1 MKIKAMIWQEDDIWC
16 ASVPALPGCHTWG
29 ENYDHLLKML
39 QDAVQGWLE
48 ANSQHPQND
57 IFISPLLLKDLPPP
71 ANFQQLV
78 QQIRQEAAANGL
90 TPEILEELLANV

>member
-1 MKIKAMIWQEDDIWC
+1 MKIKAIIWQEDDIWC

-29 ENYDHLLKML
+29 ENYDHLLEML

-57 IFISPLLLKDLPPP
+57 ILISPLLLKDLPQPT
-71 ANFQQLV
+71 NFQELV
-78 QQIRQEAAANGL
+78 QEIRQEAAANGL